1 MGKFGPAY
9 HLVKKAQDAVYKEL
23 ETPQHKL
30 EVRNFP
36 IELDEATVSSNSSRL
51 LSHQGYIYISQTM
64 AAVPEEAAIVQANP
78 FTAKRRLN
86 PNPHLR
92 HAWCRLFVP
101 FLDEFFVCGAFDE
114 RYLLAKIALEILFFF
129 KYT

>member
-30 EVRNFP
+30 EIRNFS
-36 IELDEATVSSNSSRL
+36 IEVDETTVSANSSRL

-64 AAVPEEAAIVQANP
+64 ATVPEEVAIGQANP
-78 FTAKRRLN
+78 STSKCRLN
-86 PNPHLR
+86 PTSQTHVF
-92 HAWCRLFVP
+92 LFV
-101 FLDEFFVCGAFDE
+101 E
-114 RYLLAKIALEILFFF
+114 RLKKDTPSQSSPNLEISFLFLMYVAFA
-129 KYT
+129 